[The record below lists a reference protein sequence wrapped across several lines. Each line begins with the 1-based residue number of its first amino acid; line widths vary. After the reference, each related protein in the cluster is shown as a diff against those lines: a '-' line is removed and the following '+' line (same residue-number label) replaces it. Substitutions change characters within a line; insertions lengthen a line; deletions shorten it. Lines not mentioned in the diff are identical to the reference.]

1 MPDGTLHKDIR
12 LRLECESNKVVVTVP
27 DSTVAK
33 DLISKLP
40 SIDAEQEWK
49 ILDRARGPIQNELD
63 LEKPLAGQVQSGS
76 VLTISWAGHAGQ
88 QAMSKAKAKAPKR
101 ASGGSTGMVNDLAGL
116 TNPSKRRRGQMG
128 ARAESYGGGVEGL
141 GGGLAEMVKGG
152 AGGVEGRRLR
162 AAFKRDIKS
171 WI

>member
-12 LRLECESNKVVVTVP
+12 LRLECENNKVTVTVP

-116 TNPSKRRRGQMG
+116 NNPSKRRRGQMG

-141 GGGLAEMVKGG
+141 GGARE
-152 AGGVEGRRLR
+152 EGREREGSHR
-162 AAFKRDIKS
+162 PRWS
-171 WI
+171 